1 MEINPLTCK
10 VVMRSEGIFDVD
22 HCSMRSQVD
31 EDGGDACKET
41 NHGATYPLQPPPPLF
56 FSSFFFPSIN
66 KGGSDARRSQE
77 TVM

>member
-10 VVMRSEGIFDVD
+10 VMMRSEDISDVD

-41 NHGATYPLQPPPPLF
+41 NHGATYPPQSPLF
-56 FSSFFFPSIN
+56 SSLRFSSPQST
-66 KGGSDARRSQE
+66 KEAAMRGDHKR
-77 TVM
+77 